1 MAADARR
8 DAELAH
14 LVTTVAWLYHE
25 RHWRQ
30 SAIATRLGISQS
42 RVSRLLDQ
50 AVELKIVRTVVVAPE
65 ALSSPLEL
73 EVEAAY
79 GLQEAHVY
87 HLGETGADDDLT
99 EELGQLLALH
109 LPAMLS
115 RARIVGLTSWS
126 RSLSAAVSILHPL
139 RQAEAEFVV
148 ELLGDLGPPILQHE
162 AAGVTQ
168 RLAHAIDATPV
179 FLRIPGVST
188 TPTIRTSLLEHDQ
201 HAQEVLELLDT
212 LDVALVGIGSGQVVA
227 PLKSGDNFFTSE
239 QFAYARAQGAVG
251 EVNLHFIDGHGTQVA
266 QDLDELIVGASW
278 AQLSRATRRIGVAGG
293 PAKHRAIRAALL
305 GGWIN
310 SLITDSVTARYLLDH
325 R

>member
-1 MAADARR
+1 MVTDQRR
-8 DAELAH
+8 DSELAH

-30 SAIATRLGISQS
+30 SAIAARLGISQS

-50 AVELKIVRTVVVAPE
+50 AVEMEIVRTIVVAPQTV
-65 ALSSPLEL
+65 SSPLEL

-79 GLQEAHVY
+79 GLQESHVY
-87 HLGETGADDDLT
+87 HLGDTGPGHDLT
-99 EELGQLLALH
+99 DELGQLLALH
-109 LPAMLS
+109 LPSMLS
-115 RARIVGLTSWS
+115 RAHIVGLTSWS
-126 RSLSAAVSILHPL
+126 RSLKAAVSILHPL
-139 RQAEAEFVV
+139 RPTEAEFVV

-162 AAGVTQ
+162 AASVTQ
-168 RLAHAIDATPV
+168 RLAHAIEATPV

-188 TPTIRTSLLEHDQ
+188 SAEIRTTMLEHDQ
-201 HAQEVLELLDT
+201 HAQEVLQQLDT

-227 PLKSGDNFFTSE
+227 PLKSGDNFLTDA
-239 QFAYARAQGAVG
+239 QFGYARTQGAVG
-251 EVNLHFIDGHGTQVA
+251 EVNLHFIDDEGNQVA
-266 QDLDELIVGASW
+266 EDLDGLIVGASRT
-278 AQLSRATRRIGVAGG
+278 QLSRAERRIGVAGG
-293 PAKHRAIRAALL
+293 PDKHKAIRAALL